1 MFRFLKIGKELLI
14 YRSSLKIDDLRLDYH
29 ETIQKINK
37 LQNLVDVEK
46 SIKHTALFFRKE
58 IADISYKMQ
67 WPPRVD
73 DLKVERFTIPTH
85 LDYFLTNLLSSNEVI
100 TDRIACL
107 KLSFSQDLIYAGKSY
122 FSSHNE
128 KSNSD

>member
-1 MFRFLKIGKELLI
+1 MFRFLKVGKELRI
-14 YRSSLKIDDLRLDYH
+14 YPSSLKIDDLILDYH

-46 SIKHTALFFRKE
+46 SIKHTALIFRKE

-67 WPPRVD
+67 WPPRAD

-107 KLSFSQDLIYAGKSY
+107 KLSFSQDLICAGKSY

-128 KSNSD
+128 KSNSG